1 MAEAPIRLLVAED
14 DTLLRR
20 TLVELL
26 GLEPDFEVVAEVPN
40 GAMAVSE
47 APAARP
53 DVVLMDIEMPQ
64 MNGIEATRKLHDLI
78 PDVKVVILTKFGDDE
93 NLFAAI
99 KAGATGYLLKD
110 SGLDE
115 IQSAVR
121 EAHVG
126 VGHLNP
132 ALVTRLLLEFG
143 RISRAR
149 QETRQLFAELTR
161 REIEV
166 LELLGAGMKNRAI
179 GEKLFLTE
187 KTVKHHIGSI
197 LRKLHVNGRTEA
209 ALIAQQHGLSP
220 EVLEN

>member
-1 MAEAPIRLLVAED
+1 MIRILLADDQALVRAGFRALLDAQDDMQVIGEAVDGDDAVRLATSL
-14 DTLLRR
+14 
-20 TLVELL
+20 
-26 GLEPDFEVVAEVPN
+26 
-40 GAMAVSE
+40 M
-47 APAARP
+47 P

-64 MNGIEATRKLHDLI
+64 MNGIEATRKLLDAMPDL
-78 PDVKVVILTKFGDDE
+78 KVVILTKFGDDE

-115 IQSAVR
+115 IQLAVR
-121 EAHVG
+121 EAHAG
-126 VGHLNP
+126 EGHLNP

-166 LELLGAGMKNRAI
+166 LELLSAGMKNRAI

-209 ALIAQQHGLSP
+209 ALIAQQHGLSA